1 MSSFPLTDDFLTA
14 LQLAHTWHSGQY
26 RKGTDK
32 DGAIGVPYVSHL
44 LGVASIALEFGAD
57 EPEAIAALLHDALED
72 GPGTLKRGAKELR
85 TEIVAA
91 FGTRGEQIALLVDG
105 ATDDAPEAD
114 AIKRP
119 WAERKLEYL
128 AKLPHEEASA
138 LLVSASDKLHNA
150 RAILSDLLVIGPSV
164 FTRFN
169 QGRDG
174 TLQYY
179 RLLANT
185 YQKIDRPDVQARPR
199 LQALFTELERT
210 VATLETACGLEA
222 EQVRAFPLLRTAAR
236 SRT

>member
-14 LQLAHTWHSGQY
+14 LRLAHTWHSGQY
-26 RKGTDK
+26 RKETDE
-32 DGAIGVPYVSHL
+32 GEAIGIPYVSHL

-72 GPGTLKRGAKELR
+72 GPSNLKRGARELR
-85 TEIVAA
+85 AEMVAA
-91 FGTRGEQIALLVDG
+91 FGARGEQIALLVDA
-105 ATDDAPEAD
+105 ATDDALEAG
-114 AIKRP
+114 AEKRD
-119 WAERKLEYL
+119 WDIRKLEYL

-150 RAILSDLLVIGPSV
+150 RSILSDLMVVGPSV

-169 QGRDG
+169 RGRDG

-179 RLLANT
+179 RLLADT

-199 LQALFTELERT
+199 LQALFNELEHT
-210 VATLETACGLEA
+210 VTTLEAACGLKA
-222 EQVRAFPLLRTAAR
+222 EQVRGFPPLRTTAH
-236 SRT
+236 

>member
-14 LQLAHTWHSGQY
+14 LRLAHTWHSGQY
-26 RKGTDK
+26 RKGTDN

-72 GPGTLKRGAKELR
+72 GPGNLKRGAKELR

-179 RLLANT
+179 RLLADT

-199 LQALFTELERT
+199 LQALFAELERT
-210 VATLETACGLEA
+210 VATLEMACGLEA
-222 EQVRAFPLLRTAAR
+222 EQVRAFPLLRTTAR

>member
-32 DGAIGVPYVSHL
+32 GGAVGIPYVSHL

-57 EPEAIAALLHDALED
+57 EAEAIAALLHDALED
-72 GPGTLKRGAKELR
+72 GPSNLARGAKELR
-85 TEIVAA
+85 TEIVTA
-91 FGTRGEQIALLVDG
+91 FGARGEFIAQLVDG
-105 ATDDAPEAD
+105 ATDDTPTAGAQ
-114 AIKRP
+114 KRD
-119 WAERKLEYL
+119 WRVRKQEYL
-128 AKLPHEEASA
+128 AKLPQEEASA

-150 RAILSDLLVIGPSV
+150 QAILRDLLTIGPSV
-164 FTRFN
+164 FSRFN

-179 RLLANT
+179 RLLADT

-199 LQALFTELERT
+199 LQALFAELERT
-210 VATLETACGLEA
+210 VTTLETACGLNA
-222 EQVRAFPLLRTAAR
+222 EQVRDFPMLQTIAR
-236 SRT
+236 